1 MVLHTDKDQPVDET
15 SRSAAAIEVRDLTL
29 QYEEEAPLILNGIT
43 FDLIPGEMLLLLG
56 PSGSGKSSL
65 ALCLNGIYPQE
76 IESLVT
82 GSVRIWGRP
91 MVEQSA
97 ALHAQTVGI
106 VFQDVDSQF
115 CMLTVEEEVAFCLE
129 NVECPH
135 ERIRSR
141 MDEALEMVDL
151 LPYRAAQIHTLSGGM
166 KQRLAIA
173 CALALRPGILVL
185 DEPTANLDPLATR
198 NLAQLIS
205 SLRKKHG
212 ITVLLI
218 EHQLD
223 AWMADIDRIA
233 LMDLEG
239 QICRMAAPGEFFS
252 KYRAELEQMGIWVP
266 GPVSLQRQ
274 LSEYVPGSADVLPL
288 TAEEL
293 IHYWVSRP
301 KLEQGQV
308 IDYLQ
313 KSSELSLYSRG
324 DGERHAPALEAHGMT
339 FYRQDRPVIQNVSLR
354 VRAGEFIAITGPNGA
369 GKSTLAGLLSGLLTP
384 KEGRVLAGGE
394 DMIRVP
400 ESVIRKR
407 VGLVFQHPEHQFVT
421 DKVSEELAFGLRL
434 QGKSEEEV
442 QLRTAELLA
451 EFRLSHLADYSPY
464 ALSQGQKRRLSVASM
479 LVEEQQVLICDEPTY
494 GQDAYASLRL
504 LEALKSRVRQGLTV
518 IMITHDM
525 EWVRA
530 YATRVIVMMDGKIEL
545 DDSPSALWHW
555 PEERLAEAK
564 LVLPLEIQLARALET
579 DISIRTEKFLNTAE
593 APVHNSSV
601 YEALT
606 SSDEAFTRTNE
617 ANASTLEA
625 GNAVKSAGSASAS
638 SQHGGWNLH
647 HMNPSIKALAVTLG
661 VILLSLAF
669 DPFTQLSAL
678 IVTILL
684 TAWLGQVSW
693 RRWLLLFAPFLIMA
707 LGYVWTAIV
716 FPRESIFMNDEVWIR
731 IGGFEAGRETVLTAL
746 SLGLRTLTFSALS
759 LLFILTTD
767 PVKLIFSLMQ
777 QCRLSPKLAYGIM
790 AGYRFLPLF
799 REELAT
805 MQQAHRM
812 RGIQRERGVR
822 FILHAFKRYS
832 IPLLASSIRKSE
844 RVAVAMVSRGFTGK
858 RDRDFY
864 LKLQVRWQDWGFL
877 MVLLA
882 AISLCFLLAA
892 QLGYLEWYG
901 GQL

>member
-1 MVLHTDKDQPVDET
+1 MVLQPRKDQPADEIL
-15 SRSAAAIEVRDLTL
+15 RSSAAIEVRDLTL
-29 QYEEEAPLILNGIT
+29 KFEEEAALILNGVT
-43 FDLIPGEMLLLLG
+43 FDLNPGEMLLLLG

-76 IESLVT
+76 IESMVT
-82 GSVRIWGRP
+82 GSVRIWGRS
-91 MVEQSA
+91 MTEESA
-97 ALHAQTVGI
+97 AVHAQAVGI

-129 NVECPH
+129 NVGCPH
-135 ERIRSR
+135 ERISGRI
-141 MDEALEMVDL
+141 DEALQMVDL
-151 LPYRAAQIHTLSGGM
+151 HQYRTAQIHTLSGGM

-185 DEPTANLDPLATR
+185 DEPTANLDPVSTR

-205 SLRKKHG
+205 LLRKKHG

-223 AWMADIDRIA
+223 AWMADVDRIV
-233 LMDLEG
+233 LMDHEG
-239 QICRMAAPGEFFS
+239 RICRMAAPDVFFS
-252 KYRAELEQMGIWVP
+252 MYRAELDQMGIWVP

-274 LSEYVPGSADVLPL
+274 LCEHVPGTAEVLPL

-293 IHYWVSRP
+293 IDYWRSRP
-301 KLEQGQV
+301 VLEQEQV
-308 IDYLQ
+308 SHYL
-313 KSSELSLYSRG
+313 R
-324 DGERHAPALEAHGMT
+324 ERAEQSPFPRRDEERRDPVLEAQGIT
-339 FYRQDRPVIQNVSLR
+339 FYRQNRPVIQNVSLS
-354 VRAGEFIAITGPNGA
+354 VRGGEFIAVTGPNGA

-394 DMIRVP
+394 DMTRLP
-400 ESVIRKR
+400 ESIIRKR

-434 QGKSEEEV
+434 QGIPEREV
-442 QLRTAELLA
+442 QLRSAELLA
-451 EFRLSHLADYSPY
+451 EFRLSHLADRSPY

-504 LEALKSRVRQGLTV
+504 LEALKARVRQGLTV

-530 YATRVIVMMDGKIEL
+530 YASRVIVVMDGGIEL
-545 DDSPSALWHW
+545 DDSATTLWHW
-555 PEERLAEAK
+555 PEDRLAGVK
-564 LVLPLEIQLARALET
+564 LVLPLEVQLARALEANT
-579 DISIRTEKFLNTAE
+579 DTATNRDIATSTGIGTGTDLTTERDFSNPHPAH
-593 APVHNSSV
+593 A
-601 YEALT
+601 ALL
-606 SSDEAFTRTNE
+606 
-617 ANASTLEA
+617 ASESAQHA
-625 GNAVKSAGSASAS
+625 G
-638 SQHGGWNLH
+638 WDLH
-647 HMNPSIKALAVTLG
+647 QMNPSIKALAVTLG
-661 VILLSLAF
+661 VILLSFAF
-669 DPFTQLSAL
+669 DPITQLSAL
-678 IVTILL
+678 MVTILL

-716 FPRESIFMNDEVWIR
+716 FPRESIAMNDVVWIR

-746 SLGLRTLTFSALS
+746 SLGLRTLAFSALS

-767 PVKLIFSLMQ
+767 PVKLMFSLMQ
-777 QCRLSPKLAYGIM
+777 QCKLSPKLAYGVM

-812 RGIQRERGVR
+812 RGILRQRGVR
-822 FILHAFKRYS
+822 FFLHAFKRYS

-844 RVAVAMVSRGFTGK
+844 RVAVAMVSRGFTGV
-858 RDRDFY
+858 RNRDFY
-864 LKLQVRWQDWGFL
+864 LKLQVRWQDWCFL
-877 MVLLA
+877 LVLLA
-882 AISLCFLLAA
+882 AISACFILAD

>member
-1 MVLHTDKDQPVDET
+1 MVLQTHKDQPADET
-15 SRSAAAIEVRDLTL
+15 FKSSAAIEVRDLTL
-29 QYEEEAPLILNGIT
+29 QYEEEAPLVLNRIT

-82 GSVRIWGRP
+82 GNVRIWGRP

-97 ALHAQTVGI
+97 ALHAQAVGI

-129 NVECPH
+129 NVECPQ

-151 LPYRAAQIHTLSGGM
+151 LPYRTAQIHTLSGGM

-185 DEPTANLDPLATR
+185 DEPTANLDPVATR

-233 LMDLEG
+233 LMDHEG
-239 QICRMAAPGEFFS
+239 QICRMDEPGMFFS
-252 KYRAELEQMGIWVP
+252 MYHAELERMGIWVP
-266 GPVSLQRQ
+266 GPVTLQRQ
-274 LSEYVPGSADVLPL
+274 LSECVPGSTEFLPL

-293 IHYWVSRP
+293 INYWISRSA
-301 KLEQGQV
+301 LEQGQV
-308 IDYLQ
+308 SHYLRERAEQ
-313 KSSELSLYSRG
+313 SLYSRG
-324 DGERHAPALEAHGMT
+324 EEERRAPVLEAHGMT
-339 FYRQDRPVIQNVSLR
+339 FYRHDRPVIQDVSLR

-394 DMIRVP
+394 DMSLLP

-451 EFRLSHLADYSPY
+451 EFRLSHLANYSPY
-464 ALSQGQKRRLSVASM
+464 ALSQGQKRRLSVAAM
-479 LVEEQQVLICDEPTY
+479 LVEEQLVLICDEPTY

-504 LEALKSRVRQGLTV
+504 LEALKARVRQGLTV

-530 YATRVIVMMDGKIEL
+530 YATRVIVVMDGKIEL
-545 DDSPSALWHW
+545 NDRPSALWHW

-564 LVLPLEIQLARALET
+564 LVLPLEVQLARALDT
-579 DISIRTEKFLNTAE
+579 DTSIRTEKFPNTAE
-593 APVHNSSV
+593 APVHHSSV
-601 YEALT
+601 NEALT
-606 SSDEAFTRTNE
+606 SSDEPLTRTNE

-625 GNAVKSAGSASAS
+625 GSAVKSAGSASDPA
-638 SQHGGWNLH
+638 QRGGWNLH

-661 VILLSLAF
+661 VVLLSFAF
-669 DPFTQLSAL
+669 DPVTQLSAL
-678 IVTILL
+678 MVTILL
-684 TAWLGQVSW
+684 TACFGQVSW
-693 RRWLLLFAPFLIMA
+693 RRWVLLFAPFLIMA

-716 FPRESIFMNDEVWIR
+716 FPRESIVMNDEVWIR

-767 PVKLIFSLMQ
+767 PVKLMFSLMQ

-812 RGIQRERGVR
+812 RGIQREKGIR

-858 RDRDFY
+858 RHRDFY
-864 LKLQVRWQDWGFL
+864 LKLQVRWQDWTFL
-877 MVLLA
+877 CVLLA
-882 AISLCFLLAA
+882 AISICFILAD